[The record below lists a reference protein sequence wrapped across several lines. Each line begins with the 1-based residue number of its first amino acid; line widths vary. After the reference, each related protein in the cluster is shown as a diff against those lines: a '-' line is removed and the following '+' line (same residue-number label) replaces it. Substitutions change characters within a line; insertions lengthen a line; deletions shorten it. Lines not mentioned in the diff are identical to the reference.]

1 MLGLPLGAV
10 LICRQQVMLCSF
22 AIAVNLGQSSN
33 GNGREEK
40 SFKLQPVEKWD
51 LKNPIYTVV
60 GGKSV

>member
-1 MLGLPLGAV
+1 
-10 LICRQQVMLCSF
+10 MLCSF